1 MITINITTNADISA
15 LETQVAEVKSE
26 LEALREDVRIEKA
39 QVDAKLAD
47 LEAKVAEG
55 TASKEET
62 LSLIREI
69 RGEVKGIIPDPPA
82 EEPGTVE

>member
-1 MITINITTNADISA
+1 MSPRP
-15 LETQVAEVKSE
+15 
-26 LEALREDVRIEKA
+26 LRPPGRASKPTVRA
-39 QVDAKLAD
+39 LAD

-55 TASKEET
+55 SASKEET

-69 RGEVKGIIPDPPA
+69 RGEVKAIIPDPPA